1 MTFLWLNFCFH
12 DTAPICISAVA
23 LGTPP
28 LTHVFPC
35 PWSRSQAHVSPGPR
49 LASLLGKPV
58 RLWPSGGNGLELF
71 RAHSQLAYKVST
83 QRNRLFPFSVW
94 SEPWAW
100 KQPWNPTGPFPDGFL
115 CRGSDLGFLICTPG
129 KFQNKVGRKEVLYR
143 VSPMSQTHRGSAGL
157 ALLTLFRVA
166 VSERSSRLTKVTQIS
181 GETKFK
187 A

>member
-58 RLWPSGGNGLELF
+58 RLWLSGGNGLELF

-83 QRNRLFPFSVW
+83 QRNRLVHSRCGR
-94 SEPWAW
+94 S
-100 KQPWNPTGPFPDGFL
+100 
-115 CRGSDLGFLICTPG
+115 RGHESSREISLVP
-129 KFQNKVGRKEVLYR
+129 
-143 VSPMSQTHRGSAGL
+143 SPMVFFAGGPTWPFWSAPP
-157 ALLTLFRVA
+157 A
-166 VSERSSRLTKVTQIS
+166 SSKTKWEGKRYSTEYLRWARLTVDLQVWRY
-181 GETKFK
+181 
-187 A
+187 